1 MDTIRVGMLHCD
13 CHAAWYGLLFAPAD
27 ELACLEYHPAC
38 HYYYYYRHA
47 LKFGLLPGFELT
59 KVWDENREEA
69 EKLAKVFLNKPHV
82 CKSLEEASDDV
93 DLVFVADCSREG
105 EYHLAYAAPGLRKGV
120 ATFVD
125 KPFAYTL
132 ADAREIV
139 RLAQAN
145 NTPVMSSSLLR
156 QNPYGEYFRNR
167 FVEIGPVGEG
177 FVKGYG
183 LSGLGGTIH
192 GLSLA
197 QQVFGEGAEW
207 VECTTGRM
215 PLELVRLHYAPNRPD
230 IAPDGLDVIVM
241 SSYLLGPCC
250 GYQCIAYG
258 KKGSIMSPWIDDY
271 IFPLGGQ
278 VIMNMCRE
286 MVRTRRPQIPY
297 ESMLELI
304 EIVEAARRSQETGR
318 PVALK
323 DVRGTL
329 TTQQAGQAD
338 KRSR

>member
-1 MDTIRVGMLHCD
+1 MCHCD
-13 CHAAWYGLLFAPAD
+13 VHAAWYGLLFAPAD
-27 ELACLEYHPAC
+27 EQACFEHNPSC

-47 LKFGLLPGFELT
+47 LKLDLLPGFELT
-59 KVWDENREEA
+59 KVWDEDREKSET
-69 EKLAKVFLNKPHV
+69 LAKVFCNKPHV
-82 CKSLEEASDDV
+82 CGSLEEASDDV

-105 EYHLAYAAPGLRKGV
+105 EYHLEYATPGLKKGV

-139 RLAQAN
+139 RLAEAN

-156 QNPYGEYFRNR
+156 QNPFGEYFRNR

-197 QQVFGEGAEW
+197 QQIFGEGVEW
-207 VECTTGRM
+207 VECTTGQM
-215 PLELVRLHYAPNRPD
+215 PVELVRTHYAPNRPD
-230 IAPDGLDVIVM
+230 IAPDGLDVMTM
-241 SSYLLGPCC
+241 SSHLLGPNC
-250 GYQCIAYG
+250 GYQAVAYG
-258 KKGSIMSPWIDDY
+258 TGGSLMSPWINDY
-271 IFPLGGQ
+271 NFPLAGQ
-278 VIMNMCRE
+278 VILKMCAE
-286 MVRTRRPQIPY
+286 LARTRQPQIPY
-297 ESMLELI
+297 DSMLELI

-323 DVRGTL
+323 DVRG
-329 TTQQAGQAD
+329 A
-338 KRSR
+338 